1 MTFFTQSST
10 TPDTTPDT
18 TSDTTFKSFT
28 RIDWDTAEN
37 EIFGFNFYKD
47 LADAIGIPLE
57 ECFKNNKIDLSKY
70 EVPDPDISKYVNSV
84 PTFAQ
89 FESMCPFT
97 SNRSNSLYPTTHK
110 RYIAINMI
118 NLSVGAYARCWRDLP
133 VTNDNDRYI
142 CLNILKKMQN
152 SERDSALLHTFT
164 RMGMKISEYI
174 DDAHKLYDIMIKLPA
189 NRDSIFRLF
198 GEYGTMNIVNGS
210 AVSFS
215 TGLTAEQ
222 LYQLCYRGFID
233 THMTMDEV
241 EKLIKTVVKHGLD
254 YTINNT
260 KSLNYFDNHPLND

>member
-1 MTFFTQSST
+1 VTFFTQSST
-10 TPDTTPDT
+10 TAPT
-18 TSDTTFKSFT
+18 TSDTTSQSFT

-97 SNRSNSLYPTTHK
+97 NNRSNSLYPTTHK

-118 NLSVGAYARCWRDLP
+118 NLSVAAYARCWRDLP
-133 VTNDNDRYI
+133 VTNDNDRHI
-142 CLNILKKMQN
+142 CLNMLKKMQN
-152 SERDSALLHTFT
+152 SERDSTLLHTFT

-174 DDAHKLYDIMIKLPA
+174 DDAHKLYDIMVKLPA

-210 AVSFS
+210 AVSYS

-222 LYQLCYRGFID
+222 LYQLCHRGFID
-233 THMTMDEV
+233 THMTLDEV

-260 KSLNYFDNHPLND
+260 KSLNYFDNHPLKD